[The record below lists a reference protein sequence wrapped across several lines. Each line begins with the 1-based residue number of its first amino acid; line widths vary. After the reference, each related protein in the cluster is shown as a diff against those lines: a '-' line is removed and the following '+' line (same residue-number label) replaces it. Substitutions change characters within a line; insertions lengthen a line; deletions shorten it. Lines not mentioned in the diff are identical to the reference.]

1 MIKYTEKPNHQLP
14 SGSSS
19 TPKFWI
25 CLTNSKPLIQ
35 QRGNHINKP
44 YGHSS
49 PVYKPELPRYI
60 QNIKNVV
67 NQLYVY
73 IYISYLIYIY
83 ISSYLWWL
91 KPHKP
96 IRLELMGP
104 STTIIH
110 TGRLIPRP
118 LHEHFIS
125 TLVVCNQWYSYS
137 IIINYNDYD
146 MVYPLYLF
154 YHCIMS
160 YYINYH
166 PFVSPEKMP
175 KK

>member
-1 MIKYTEKPNHQLP
+1 MIKDTEKPNHQLP

-19 TPKFWI
+19 TPKSWI

-35 QRGNHINKP
+35 QRGNHIYKP

-67 NQLYVY
+67 NQLCIY
-73 IYISYLIYIY
+73 IYIISY

-118 LHEHFIS
+118 LHEHYIS
-125 TLVVCNQWYSYS
+125 TLVACNQWYSYS
-137 IIINYNDYD
+137 IIIIMIMTWYI
-146 MVYPLYLF
+146 
-154 YHCIMS
+154 HCI
-160 YYINYH
+160 YFII
-166 PFVSPEKMP
+166 VSCHIISIIILL
-175 KK
+175 